1 MEIEIIRT
9 SAVGNPLEPT
19 KKFGLYLK
27 KFTSSLHLLHW
38 YAGDY
43 SAHEILGDVYKD
55 LDKTFDKLQEEIIGT
70 CKGDGVVFPS
80 FNIILDVGNLEQ
92 YNCDVQKTIQFYTE
106 LSNQVKSILTSI
118 EFNLYISSVQSGIAN
133 TRDDILSILN
143 KGSYLLSMIV
153 VF

>member
-9 SAVGNPLEPT
+9 SAVENPLDPT

-27 KFTSSLHLLHW
+27 KISSCLHLLHW

-43 SAHEILGDVYKD
+43 TAHEILGEVYED

-70 CKGDGVVFPS
+70 CKGEGVIFPS
-80 FNIILDVGNLEQ
+80 FDIVLDVGNLEQ
-92 YNCDVQKTIQFYTE
+92 YSCDPNKTVEFYSS
-106 LSNQVKSILTSI
+106 LSNQIKTVLTSM

-133 TRDDILSILN
+133 TRDEILSILN